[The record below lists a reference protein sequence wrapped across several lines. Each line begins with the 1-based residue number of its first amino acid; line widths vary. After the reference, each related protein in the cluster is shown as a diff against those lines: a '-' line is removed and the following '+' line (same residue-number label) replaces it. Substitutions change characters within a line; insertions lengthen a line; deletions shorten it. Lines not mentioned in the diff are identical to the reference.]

1 MNLHGFLRIVRPARI
16 RASTYRQVG
25 TRLQALRKSEPV
37 FQCFAT
43 GLNDTD
49 SLEPPKGH
57 PKPNPPFE
65 YDTVKVLSVKISDD
79 LKWKNPIS
87 PEEGVRDSALLTVGR
102 A

>member
-1 MNLHGFLRIVRPARI
+1 
-16 RASTYRQVG
+16 
-25 TRLQALRKSEPV
+25 
-37 FQCFAT
+37 
-43 GLNDTD
+43 LNDTD
-49 SLEPPKGH
+49 SLKPPKGH
-57 PKPNPPFE
+57 PKPDPPFE